1 MMLERETLT
10 ELLVD
15 VSKIEVVELKPEWF
29 DTKEFRYMVED
40 VNEHKDSDH
49 VLMLDRIQ
57 ERYTDSTMDKE
68 EIINLFAEG
77 LTNAR
82 LKDHAREMK
91 VRFYEKKVRERS
103 EAYTFKPTE
112 DMLNKLK
119 DALVELNEV
128 QGSFKNK
135 D

>member
-49 VLMLDRIQ
+49 V
-57 ERYTDSTMDKE
+57 
-68 EIINLFAEG
+68 
-77 LTNAR
+77 
-82 LKDHAREMK
+82 
-91 VRFYEKKVRERS
+91 
-103 EAYTFKPTE
+103 
-112 DMLNKLK
+112 
-119 DALVELNEV
+119 
-128 QGSFKNK
+128 
-135 D
+135 